1 MTDSDRTCCEVG
13 IGLLNARRFDR
24 LAQAA
29 RRHIKPRQPAEGCKR
44 ANDNERVDVS
54 EPASISSGIAARYA
68 TALFELSS
76 EADALDALEADLD
89 TLGAALRD
97 SDDFSALIHSPIHS
111 RAEQGGAI
119 AAIGEAAGLSQTT
132 RFALALMASKR
143 RLFVLPAMVS
153 ALRALIAE
161 AKGEVTANVSAAAA
175 LSDDQE
181 STLAATLKARFGKE
195 VKINMAVDESLIGGL
210 VVRVGS
216 KMIDT
221 SIKAKLA
228 NLQNSMKEVG

>member
-1 MTDSDRTCCEVG
+1 M
-13 IGLLNARRFDR
+13 
-24 LAQAA
+24 
-29 RRHIKPRQPAEGCKR
+29 
-44 ANDNERVDVS
+44 S

-97 SDDFSALIHSPIHS
+97 SDDFGALIHSPIHS

>member
-1 MTDSDRTCCEVG
+1 M
-13 IGLLNARRFDR
+13 
-24 LAQAA
+24 
-29 RRHIKPRQPAEGCKR
+29 
-44 ANDNERVDVS
+44 S

-97 SDDFSALIHSPIHS
+97 SDDFGALIHSPIHS

-119 AAIGEAAGLSQTT
+119 AAIGEKAGLSQTT
-132 RFALALMASKR
+132 RFTLALMASKR

-228 NLQNSMKEVG
+228 NLKNSMKEVG